1 MGKKKTQSL
10 QYDETHLRILLLF
23 ISNLFNIN
31 FNFSGISRRNSVDDN
46 ASSLSLENLGGSQN
60 NLSLLGRN
68 PDKEMRIHTGRR
80 STAELNNSVSQLHS
94 NQNQISTENQ
104 AVFDSPRGETPN
116 NDRYLDNREVEEM
129 ERRQRESMSP
139 LKSQYVRLS
148 GNFSLTTYQNFA
160 VIWQVFLSLFEIF
173 CHKL

>member
-1 MGKKKTQSL
+1 M
-10 QYDETHLRILLLF
+10 
-23 ISNLFNIN
+23 
-31 FNFSGISRRNSVDDN
+31 
-46 ASSLSLENLGGSQN
+46 
-60 NLSLLGRN
+60 SLLGRN

-148 GNFSLTTYQNFA
+148 GM
-160 VIWQVFLSLFEIF
+160 
-173 CHKL
+173 

>member
-1 MGKKKTQSL
+1 M
-10 QYDETHLRILLLF
+10 
-23 ISNLFNIN
+23 
-31 FNFSGISRRNSVDDN
+31 DDN

-148 GNFSLTTYQNFA
+148 GNFLTNYQNFA
-160 VIWQVFLSLFEIF
+160 VIWQVFLSFFVLFY
-173 CHKL
+173 HKFQINIKNCKRMELRQR

>member
-1 MGKKKTQSL
+1 M
-10 QYDETHLRILLLF
+10 
-23 ISNLFNIN
+23 
-31 FNFSGISRRNSVDDN
+31 DDN

-148 GNFSLTTYQNFA
+148 GNSSLIIKILPLFGKYFCP
-160 VIWQVFLSLFEIF
+160 FLRLPQILNEY
-173 CHKL
+173 